1 MFPACSHIPRVTPD
15 LFDTPPIP
23 GLRTLADVLTPT
35 EETTLI
41 AAIDRV
47 GLTPFRFQQWTGK
60 RLTHSFGWQYDFQT
74 GALGRAAPIP
84 GLRPSARS
92 GYGPR
97 S

>member
-1 MFPACSHIPRVTPD
+1 MTPD

-84 GLRPSARS
+84 GWLRPIRESAS
-92 GYGPR
+92 
-97 S
+97 